1 MSLNEHT
8 PTIKTEISDF
18 CQEFAAALIP
28 VRDGLQGTLDEVQG
42 KGSIDVLQ
50 RPLARL
56 KDVHHRLESLVNKV
70 EEQQAYVIIFGPL
83 KSGKSTLMNA
93 ISASYV
99 SEVTS
104 LPAYPCIVHVKHGD
118 QNHYQ
123 VTRYNGDKQVF
134 DTNEALQQSIS
145 DDFEKLAER
154 IREIEEAGE
163 DFDPGVH
170 CPEAIR
176 RVDVE
181 VPAANLE
188 DSLAVLV
195 DTPGLY
201 TRMKFGYDLMT
212 REFRNSAAS
221 AVFVVKTD
229 NLFLE
234 QVFDEF
240 TDLLQLFSRIFLVVN
255 IDSSKRDLG
264 PDGSI
269 QPSLESRAPEE
280 IVKAFESLV
289 MRAPLRKAA
298 EEGRLRIYP
307 VDLLSA
313 ASASMKGTL
322 PDVAGA
328 EEESSTETEDA
339 QGAEGAEEV
348 EESTAEEAAEADPAT
363 EAFPVLM
370 RDLTDYLNSNDYLHE
385 FMGDSLHQGKTLAG
399 EICALCSDESVA
411 EFTQWQQSL
420 QQEAAEVTRK
430 LEAIDSFAE
439 VDWSSAFTAS
449 LDNRRSALESFSK
462 ELRQDVEGKLLS
474 RVDGWFDSDESA
486 AVLRDE
492 LDSILADCEQ
502 RVQSEC
508 KACSAS
514 MVANYLGGLE
524 LDPGLH
530 PLLDRE
536 DEVVFPAIEAG
547 RTAYNTATIEVASC
561 KVEFSS
567 AWFKVKKG
575 FWDWVLFRSQNS
587 VRRGV
592 LGAEDSLDKPLPAAV
607 KQRRLGD
614 ANKERVREQI
624 TEHLDAT
631 LPKVATDAVDSVL
644 TVYTEAVI
652 AELRKRIEAGKSSY
666 RLRKEELEKRIQEN
680 DRIQELLNQLASDGE
695 GLTEKISPLTEK
707 YGAKVWAEDLEDTE
721 VPDSESEVETT
732 AESREL

>member
-1 MSLNEHT
+1 MTSDTEHT
-8 PTIKTEISDF
+8 PTIRTEISDF
-18 CQEFAAALIP
+18 CQEFATALIP

-42 KGSIDVLQ
+42 KGSSEVLQ
-50 RPLARL
+50 RPLAGL
-56 KDVHHRLESLVNKV
+56 KDVHHRLESLVKKV

-118 QNHYQ
+118 ENHYQ
-123 VTRYNGDKQVF
+123 VTRYNGEKQVF
-134 DTNEALQQSIS
+134 DTNEALQSSIS
-145 DDFEKLAER
+145 DDFEKLAAR

-181 VPAANLE
+181 VPASNLE

-240 TDLLQLFSRIFLVVN
+240 TELLQLFSRIFLVVN

-269 QPSLESRAPEE
+269 APSLESRAPEE

-313 ASASMKGTL
+313 ASASMKGVL
-322 PDVAGA
+322 PDAPGD
-328 EEESSTETEDA
+328 SD
-339 QGAEGAEEV
+339 
-348 EESTAEEAAEADPAT
+348 EAAEESDEATDATEPEDSVSEEETGEDVEADPST

-399 EICALCSDESVA
+399 EICSLCSDESVS
-411 EFTQWQQSL
+411 EFIKWQQSL
-420 QQEAAEVTRK
+420 EEEAEEITRK
-430 LEAIDSFAE
+430 LNAIDSFSE
-439 VDWSSAFTAS
+439 VDWNSAFEVS
-449 LDNRRSALESFSK
+449 LKNRRAAIEAFSK
-462 ELRQDVEGKLLS
+462 DLRSEIEGKLLKYLDS
-474 RVDGWFDSDESA
+474 WFESDETA
-486 AVLRDE
+486 ATLRTE
-492 LDSILADCEQ
+492 FEKVFADCAQ
-502 RVQSEC
+502 RIQAEC
-508 KACSAS
+508 KERSSA
-514 MVANYLGGLE
+514 MVSNYLGGLE

-547 RTAYNTATIEVASC
+547 RAAYNETQLEVPSC
-561 KVEFSS
+561 QLDFSS
-567 AWFKVKKG
+567 DWFKVKKG
-575 FWDWVLFRSQNS
+575 FWDWVLFRRQSA
-587 VRRGV
+587 VRRSV
-592 LGAEDSLDKPLPAAV
+592 LGAEETLDKPLPAAV

-614 ANKERVREQI
+614 ANKERLRERLM
-624 TEHLDAT
+624 EHLESTLPGVAVDAT
-631 LPKVATDAVDSVL
+631 DSVL
-644 TVYTEAVI
+644 SVYTEAVI

-666 RLRKEELEKRIQEN
+666 TLRKDELQKRIEEN
-680 DRIQELLNQLASDGE
+680 TRIQELLNQLSRDGE
-695 GLTEKISPLTEK
+695 EFTETIAPLTEK
-707 YGAKVWAEDLEDTE
+707 YGAKVWVDD
-721 VPDSESEVETT
+721 EVELET
-732 AESREL
+732 EIH